1 MEINKVMQKNS
12 MWFLIKDHLFI
23 ILGSFIYAFAWA
35 GFLIPNKLTIGGAPG
50 IGSILY
56 YAFGFPDI
64 NVTYAVINV
73 VLLLL
78 ALKIL
83 GKKFCLRTIF
93 GVFFCWLFL
102 FLLPKFIDH
111 AIVENQPFMSA
122 IIGGILCGVGVGMV
136 FISNGST
143 GGTDIVAAIVNKYRN
158 ITFGRMYLYTDAIII
173 SSSYFVYHSVEKV
186 IYGYIILC
194 IMTYVCDM
202 VINGIRA
209 SVQLLIFSDKWEEL
223 ANHINEDLHRGVTVL
238 DGMGWYSKKPRK
250 VLVVLVKRTEAN
262 SLNRMIKMI
271 DPQVFISQS
280 SVLGVYGQGFDKIK

>member
-83 GKKFCLRTIF
+83 GKKFCFRTIF

-271 DPQVFISQS
+271 DPQAFISQS

>member
-262 SLNRMIKMI
+262 SLNRIIRMI
-271 DPQVFISQS
+271 DPQAFISQS

>member
-64 NVTYAVINV
+64 NVTYAIINV

-271 DPQVFISQS
+271 DPQAFISQS

>member
-1 MEINKVMQKNS
+1 MQKNS

-271 DPQVFISQS
+271 DPQAFISQS

>member
-1 MEINKVMQKNS
+1 MQKNS

-223 ANHINEDLHRGVTVL
+223 ANHINEDLHRGVTVFSGSA
-238 DGMGWYSKKPRK
+238 DIEFRTFGGVQGGYHKNHPRK
-250 VLVVLVKRTEAN
+250 RGL
-262 SLNRMIKMI
+262 SS
-271 DPQVFISQS
+271 SQS
-280 SVLGVYGQGFDKIK
+280 HVDSLQNPS

>member
-194 IMTYVCDM
+194 VMTYVCDM

-271 DPQVFISQS
+271 DPQAFISQS

>member
-1 MEINKVMQKNS
+1 MEINKVIKKNN
-12 MWFLIKDHLFI
+12 MWFLIKDHLLI

-50 IGSILY
+50 IGSLLY

-122 IIGGILCGVGVGMV
+122 IIGGILCGTGVGMV

-143 GGTDIVAAIVNKYRN
+143 GGTDIVAAIVNKYKN

-173 SSSYFVYHSVEKV
+173 SSSYFVYHSIEKV

-209 SVQLLIFSDKWEEL
+209 SVQLLIFSDKWEEI
-223 ANHINEDLHRGVTVL
+223 ATHINEDIHRGVTVL

-262 SLNRMIKMI
+262 NLNRLIKMI

>member
-209 SVQLLIFSDKWEEL
+209 SVQLLIFSDKWEEI
-223 ANHINEDLHRGVTVL
+223 ANHINEDIHRGVTVL

-250 VLVVLVKRTEAN
+250 VLVVLVKRTESN
-262 SLNRMIKMI
+262 NLNRLIKMI
-271 DPQVFISQS
+271 DPQAFISQS